1 MKTQLELRTERP
13 GGWPAWLLTL
23 IALVGLLGLANAQ
36 DGALA
41 DADPRIVDLAH
52 GPDRTPTPAMGT
64 VPVPVRITDDGR
76 HGDER
81 TLTTQLIFALECDR
95 PRSITV
101 AVYNERGQ
109 TMQQAVLQA
118 RPGRNA
124 MAMDVAHLREG
135 RYVALLHEGANARVV
150 RFQR

>member
-41 DADPRIVDLAH
+41 DADPRIGDRVH
-52 GPDRTPTPAMGT
+52 GPERSTTPVLGS
-64 VPVPVRITDDGR
+64 VPVLVRITDDGR

-109 TMQQAVLQA
+109 AMQQAVLRA

-124 MAMDVAHLREG
+124 MALDVAHLREG
-135 RYVALLHEGANARVV
+135 RYVALMHEGENARVV
-150 RFQR
+150 RFRR